1 MVLAIRGSRTMNRPF
16 VIRYSG
22 GEERF
27 SAKDI
32 KAHRLNVKFRDF
44 AENIESLSV
53 PGGRLALNTHDDKLE
68 AVTVESHPPVEAD
81 LVVYRGSWGEERLRC
96 HDTIVIPPG
105 CDHEAENISDL
116 PVWLLINNFTVE

>member
-1 MVLAIRGSRTMNRPF
+1 MNKPF

-27 SAKDI
+27 HIKDLEAHGI
-32 KAHRLNVKFRDF
+32 KARFRDF

-53 PGGRLALNTHDDKLE
+53 RGGKLPLNARNDKLE
-68 AVTVESHPPVEAD
+68 AVTVESHPPTDAD
-81 LVVYRGSWGEERLRC
+81 LVVYKGSWGQETLRC
-96 HDTIVIPPG
+96 HDTIVIPLD

-116 PVWLLINNFTVE
+116 PVWLLITNFTVE

>member
-1 MVLAIRGSRTMNRPF
+1 MNKPF
-16 VIRYSG
+16 VIRYSD

-27 SAKDI
+27 TMEDLEA
-32 KAHRLNVKFRDF
+32 RGLNVRFRDF

-53 PGGRLALNTHDDKLE
+53 KGGKLMPNTHDDKLE
-68 AVTVESHPPVEAD
+68 AVTVEAHPPTDTD
-81 LVVYRGSWGEERLRC
+81 LVIYKGSWGQETLRC

-116 PVWLLINNFTVE
+116 PVWLLITNFVMQ

>member
-1 MVLAIRGSRTMNRPF
+1 MKKPF

-27 SAKDI
+27 HINDI
-32 KAHRLNVKFRDF
+32 EAHGIKVRFRDF

-53 PGGRLALNTHDDKLE
+53 SGGKLSLNTHDDKLE
-68 AVTVESHPPVEAD
+68 AVTVESHPPTDAD
-81 LVVYRGSWGEERLRC
+81 LVTYRGSWGEATLRC

-116 PVWLLINNFTVE
+116 PVWLLISNFTVE